1 MSIRVP
7 NFAQRLLYA
16 VALTSLLSNSSDA
29 QEASAMPPAVVTIVE
44 LKQKSVA
51 LSYQYSARIAA
62 RRDVDVRAQVGGI
75 LLKRNFVEGSL
86 VKAGQSLFSIDPA
99 PYKVALAQAN
109 AQLKQAEAQLSQAQR
124 EEGRSAALFEKSVG
138 SEKSRDDAIS
148 ARELAEAAVAV
159 AQAQVAAAQ
168 LNLDHTS
175 VVAPVDG
182 ITSMEQMS
190 EGSLIGTD
198 GDAGL
203 LTKITQLDPV
213 YVSFSFS
220 DNETA
225 EVQRLISSKT
235 AKGEKPE
242 LQVAVIFAD
251 GSEYEHTG
259 LVDFTSPT
267 IDKKTGTLQARAVVS
282 NPDRKLLPG
291 QFVRARITGVLTDNA
306 ITIPEMAL
314 MQGPQGQF
322 VYTIDADGKAKISPV
337 TLGQK
342 IGKEWLV
349 TSGLSAGDKVI
360 SEGIMKV
367 MPGAPVQVTENLNA
381 STQIARN

>member
-1 MSIRVP
+1 MSIRVTD
-7 NFAQRLLYA
+7 FAQRLLYA
-16 VALTSLLSNSSDA
+16 AALASLLSDSSLA
-29 QEASAMPPAVVTIVE
+29 QEGSAMPPPAVTVVE

-62 RRDVDVRAQVGGI
+62 SRDVNVRAQVGGI
-75 LLKRNFVEGSL
+75 LLKRNFTEGAY
-86 VKAGQSLFSIDPA
+86 VKAGQPLFSIDPA
-99 PYKVALAQAN
+99 PYRVALAQAN
-109 AQLKQAEAQLSQAQR
+109 AQLKQAEAQLNQARR
-124 EEGRSAALFEKSVG
+124 EELRSATLFEKSVG

-148 ARELAEAAVAV
+148 ARELAEAAVAA
-159 AQAQVAAAQ
+159 AQAQVAAGQ

-182 ITSMEQMS
+182 LTSMEQVS

-213 YVSFSFS
+213 YVNFSFS

-225 EVQRLISSKT
+225 EVQRLISSKK
-235 AKGEKPE
+235 AKGDRPE
-242 LQVAVIFAD
+242 LQVAVTFAD
-251 GSEYEHTG
+251 GTEYEHKG
-259 LVDFTSPT
+259 IVDFTSPT
-267 IDKKTGTLQARAVVS
+267 IDKKTGTLQARAVVA

-291 QFVRARITGVLTDNA
+291 QFVRARITGVSMDNA
-306 ITIPEMAL
+306 ITIPDMAL

-322 VYTIDADGKAKISPV
+322 VYTIDGEGKAKISPV

-342 IGKEWLV
+342 IGTEWLV
-349 TSGLSAGDKVI
+349 TSGLSVGDKVI

-367 MPGAPVQVTENLNA
+367 MPGAPVQVTENMNA
-381 STQIARN
+381 STKMAKN

>member
-1 MSIRVP
+1 MP
-7 NFAQRLLYA
+7 
-16 VALTSLLSNSSDA
+16 
-29 QEASAMPPAVVTIVE
+29 PPAVTVVE
-44 LKQKSVA
+44 LTQKSVA
-51 LSYQYSARIAA
+51 LSYQYSARITAS
-62 RRDVDVRAQVGGI
+62 RDVNVRAQVGGI
-75 LLKRNFVEGSL
+75 LLKRNFTEGAH
-86 VKAGQSLFSIDPA
+86 VKAGQPLFSIDPA
-99 PYKVALAQAN
+99 PYRVALAQAN
-109 AQLKQAEAQLSQAQR
+109 AQLKQAEAQLNQARR
-124 EEGRSAALFEKSVG
+124 EEQRSATLFEKNVG

-148 ARELAEAAVAV
+148 VRELAEAAVAV
-159 AQAQVAAAQ
+159 AQAQVAAGQ

-182 ITSMEQMS
+182 LTSMEQVS

-213 YVSFSFS
+213 YVNFSFS

-225 EVQRLISSKT
+225 EVQRLISSKAAT
-235 AKGEKPE
+235 GDKPE
-242 LQVAVIFAD
+242 LQVAVTFAD
-251 GSEYEHTG
+251 GSGYEYTG
-259 LVDFTSPT
+259 IVDFTSPT
-267 IDKKTGTLQARAVVS
+267 IDKKTGTLQARAVVA
-282 NPDRKLLPG
+282 NPDRRLLPG
-291 QFVRARITGVLTDNA
+291 QFVRARITGVSMDNA
-306 ITIPEMAL
+306 ITIPDMAL

-322 VYTIDADGKAKISPV
+322 VYTIDGEGKAKISPV

-367 MPGAPVQVTENLNA
+367 MPGAPVQVTESINA
-381 STQIARN
+381 STKIAKN

>member
-1 MSIRVP
+1 MSILVSD
-7 NFAQRLLYA
+7 FAQRLLYA
-16 VALTSLLSNSSDA
+16 AVLTSLLSSSSLA
-29 QEASAMPPAVVTIVE
+29 QEASAMPPPAVTVVE
-44 LKQKSVA
+44 LTQKSVA
-51 LSYQYSARIAA
+51 LSYQYSARITAS
-62 RRDVDVRAQVGGI
+62 RDVNVRAQVGGI
-75 LLKRNFVEGSL
+75 LLKRNFTEGAH
-86 VKAGQSLFSIDPA
+86 VKAGQPLFSIDPA
-99 PYKVALAQAN
+99 PYRVALAQAN
-109 AQLKQAEAQLSQAQR
+109 AQLKQAEAQLNQARR
-124 EEGRSAALFEKSVG
+124 EEQRSATLFEKNVG

-148 ARELAEAAVAV
+148 VRELAEAAVAV
-159 AQAQVAAAQ
+159 AQAQVAAGQ

-182 ITSMEQMS
+182 LTSMEQVS

-213 YVSFSFS
+213 YVNFSFS

-225 EVQRLISSKT
+225 EVQRLISSKAAT
-235 AKGEKPE
+235 GDKPE
-242 LQVAVIFAD
+242 LQVAVTFAD
-251 GSEYEHTG
+251 GSGYEYTG
-259 LVDFTSPT
+259 IVDFTSPT
-267 IDKKTGTLQARAVVS
+267 IDKKTGTLQARAVVA
-282 NPDRKLLPG
+282 NPDRRLLPG
-291 QFVRARITGVLTDNA
+291 QFVRARITGVSMDNA
-306 ITIPEMAL
+306 ITIPDMAL

-322 VYTIDADGKAKISPV
+322 VYTIDGEGKAKISPV

-367 MPGAPVQVTENLNA
+367 MPGAPVQVTESINA
-381 STQIARN
+381 STKIAKN

>member
-7 NFAQRLLYA
+7 DFTQRLLYA
-16 VALTSLLSNSSDA
+16 AALTSLLSNSSLA
-29 QEASAMPPAVVTIVE
+29 QEASAMPPPAVTVVE

-62 RRDVDVRAQVGGI
+62 SRDVNVRAQVGGI
-75 LLKRNFVEGSL
+75 LLKRNFTGGAY

-99 PYKVALAQAN
+99 PYRVALALAN
-109 AQLKQAEAQLSQAQR
+109 AQLKQAEAQLNQARR
-124 EEGRSAALFEKSVG
+124 EEQRSASLFEKSVV

-159 AQAQVAAAQ
+159 AQAQVAAGQ

-182 ITSMEQMS
+182 LTSMEQVS

-213 YVSFSFS
+213 YVNFSFS

-225 EVQRLISSKT
+225 EVQRLTSSKT
-235 AKGEKPE
+235 AKGHKPD
-242 LQVAVIFAD
+242 LQVAVTFAD
-251 GSEYEHTG
+251 GSEYEHVG
-259 LVDFTSPT
+259 IVDFTSPT
-267 IDKKTGTLQARAVVS
+267 IDKKTGTLQAHAVVA

-291 QFVRARITGVLTDNA
+291 QFVRARITGVSMDNA
-306 ITIPEMAL
+306 ITIPDMAL

-322 VYTIDADGKAKISPV
+322 VYTVDGEGKAKISPV

-342 IGKEWLV
+342 IGKERLV

-367 MPGAPVQVTENLNA
+367 MPGAPVQVTENMNA
-381 STQIARN
+381 STRMAKN

>member
-1 MSIRVP
+1 MP
-7 NFAQRLLYA
+7 
-16 VALTSLLSNSSDA
+16 
-29 QEASAMPPAVVTIVE
+29 PPAVTVVE
-44 LKQKSVA
+44 LKEKSVA
-51 LSYQYSARIAA
+51 LSYQYSARIVA

-75 LLKRNFVEGSL
+75 LLKRNFTEGSY

-99 PYKVALAQAN
+99 PYKVALEQAN
-109 AQLKQAEAQLSQAQR
+109 AQLQQAEAQLSQARR
-124 EEGRSAALFEKSVG
+124 EEKRSIDLFEKSVG
-138 SEKSRDDAIS
+138 SQKSRDDAIS

-159 AQAQVAAAQ
+159 ARAQVAAGQ

-182 ITSMEQMS
+182 LTSMEQVS

-213 YVSFSFS
+213 CVNFSFS

-235 AKGEKPE
+235 AKGDKPE
-242 LQVAVIFAD
+242 LQVAVTFAD

-259 LVDFTSPT
+259 IVDFTSPT
-267 IDKKTGTLQARAVVS
+267 IDKMTGTLQARAVVA

-291 QFVRARITGVLTDNA
+291 QFVRARITGVSMDNA
-306 ITIPEMAL
+306 ITIPDMAL

-322 VYTIDADGKAKISPV
+322 VYTIDGAGNAKISPV

-367 MPGAPVQVTENLNA
+367 MPGAPVQVTENLIA
-381 STQIARN
+381 STQLAKN